1 MSAPRPPS
9 FTAALR
15 ARVRTSLSPAFLM
28 LLVVPAQAQYALG
41 GYTLYA
47 DFDVYTFA
55 YWPDS
60 KLPADGVFAN
70 GFE

>member
-1 MSAPRPPS
+1 MSATRPPS
-9 FTAALR
+9 LITALR
-15 ARVRTSLSPAFLM
+15 ASAQATLAAFLM
-28 LLVVPAQAQYALG
+28 MLLASSAQAQYALG

-60 KLPADGVFAN
+60 KLPANGVFAN

>member
-1 MSAPRPPS
+1 M
-9 FTAALR
+9 
-15 ARVRTSLSPAFLM
+15 M
-28 LLVVPAQAQYALG
+28 LLASSVQAQYALG

-60 KLPADGVFAN
+60 KLPANGVFAN